1 MNKTKGKRK
10 STTPK
15 THHDTRALTDAH
27 LSEIAQFFGV
37 LSESSRLRL
46 LRALMEGPLNVSE
59 LMKATEMRQGNVS
72 KHLGVLLNAG
82 FVAREQEGTFARY
95 SIADRTVF
103 TLCAMMCAR
112 VEERA
117 RERLQRLG

>member
-1 MNKTKGKRK
+1 MDKTKGKRK
-10 STTPK
+10 NTPRK
-15 THHDTRALTDAH
+15 ASHEASELTDAH

-59 LMKATEMRQGNVS
+59 LMQAAGMKQGNVS
-72 KHLGVLLNAG
+72 KHLGVLLAAG

-95 SIADRTVF
+95 SIADQTVF
-103 TLCAMMCAR
+103 TLCAMMCVR

-117 RERLQRLG
+117 RERLQKLG

>member
-1 MNKTKGKRK
+1 
-10 STTPK
+10 
-15 THHDTRALTDAH
+15 
-27 LSEIAQFFGV
+27 
-37 LSESSRLRL
+37 
-46 LRALMEGPLNVSE
+46 MEGPLNVSE